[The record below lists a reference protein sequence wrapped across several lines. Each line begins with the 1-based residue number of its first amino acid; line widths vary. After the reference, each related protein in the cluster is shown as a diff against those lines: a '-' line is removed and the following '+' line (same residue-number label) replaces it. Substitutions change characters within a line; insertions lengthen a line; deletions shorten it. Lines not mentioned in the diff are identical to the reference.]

1 MPTKADLKQLLQHR
15 EPEDE
20 EFSDTVLE
28 VSVHWR
34 KATKQWV
41 TAYHFSELANFM
53 ESVIYMLP

>member
-1 MPTKADLKQLLQHR
+1 MPTEAVLKQLLQHR

-28 VSVHWR
+28 VSMHWR

-41 TAYHFSELANFM
+41 TVHHFSEAANFM
-53 ESVIYMLP
+53 EGVIHMLS